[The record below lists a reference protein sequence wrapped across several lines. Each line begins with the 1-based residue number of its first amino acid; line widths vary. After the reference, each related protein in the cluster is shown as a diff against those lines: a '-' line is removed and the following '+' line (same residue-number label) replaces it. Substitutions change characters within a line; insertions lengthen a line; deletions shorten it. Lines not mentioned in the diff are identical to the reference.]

1 MSVVAQEN
9 VLFSTTI
16 RENIIYGLPREK
28 RESIS
33 EEEVIEVCKKAN
45 AWKFIQDFPRG
56 LETYCGEKGVKM
68 SGGQKQRLAI
78 ARAIIRNP
86 TIVLLD
92 EATSALDSKSEL
104 VVQTALDQMM
114 SGSNVGCTL
123 VIAHRL
129 STVIPQPQTHPYTWK
144 RPDLEA
150 EPLYLEQVKNCD
162 RTIVMDK
169 GRVMENDSHEVM
181 CRARDES
188 HGGCLLYQVPVVSL
202 CAILY
207 RALTYSLRRRPPS
220 RHPRPLFR
228 LPPRTALALCLSR
241 SLCAVLA
248 CSRSRVQSLLKIPIK
263 KEGDRTITG
272 WYRDLWETQMGKG
285 DSDKIKDSAAKI
297 TELER
302 TLMKEEAENVRLRLQ
317 TSTEKHRHLVGFL
330 QAPEHTRMQCASSR
344 ASALRRIQSTRV
356 ETKQEDAS
364 GPGTGGRSALQRGTT
379 SIF

>member
-188 HGGCLLYQVPVVSL
+188 HDGCLLYQVPVVSL

-285 DSDKIKDSAAKI
+285 DSYKIKDSAAKI

-302 TLMKEEAENVRLRLQ
+302 EAKISIRRLTTIGECQRVIVTGDVGNTTEPRDEE
-317 TSTEKHRHLVGFL
+317 STD
-330 QAPEHTRMQCASSR
+330 TRRDDSLIADQFAMFASDIASISG
-344 ASALRRIQSTRV
+344 ASATSKSKSKSKSSKRR
-356 ETKQEDAS
+356 
-364 GPGTGGRSALQRGTT
+364 
-379 SIF
+379 

>member
-181 CRARDES
+181 CRARDERREW
-188 HGGCLLYQVPVVSL
+188 LLAVPSTRGVSVCHSLPRADILPPSPSALPAPPPSLPLASPHCSRSVSL
-202 CAILY
+202 SLAVR
-207 RALTYSLRRRPPS
+207 RA
-220 RHPRPLFR
+220 R
-228 LPPRTALALCLSR
+228 LLS
-241 SLCAVLA
+241 LA
-248 CSRSRVQSLLKIPIK
+248 CSVASQDPDQERGRQ
-263 KEGDRTITG
+263 DD
-272 WYRDLWETQMGKG
+272 YRM
-285 DSDKIKDSAAKI
+285 
-297 TELER
+297 
-302 TLMKEEAENVRLRLQ
+302 V
-317 TSTEKHRHLVGFL
+317 
-330 QAPEHTRMQCASSR
+330 P
-344 ASALRRIQSTRV
+344 
-356 ETKQEDAS
+356 
-364 GPGTGGRSALQRGTT
+364 
-379 SIF
+379 